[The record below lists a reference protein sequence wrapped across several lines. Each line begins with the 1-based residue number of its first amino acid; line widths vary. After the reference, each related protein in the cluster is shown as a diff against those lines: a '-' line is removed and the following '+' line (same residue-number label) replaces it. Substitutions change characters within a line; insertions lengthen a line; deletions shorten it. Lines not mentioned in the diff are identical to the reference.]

1 MEIAKLKYPVKWDNS
16 MNTVLVQELQRFNK
30 LVAVIKESLQ
40 DVMNAVKGL
49 TVMSASIEKSGN
61 SLFFGKIPEKWLDA
75 SYPSLKPM
83 GSYVADF
90 LERLDFFQKW
100 LDNGSPAAYW
110 LSGFYFTQAFLT
122 GNLQNY
128 ARKYTIPID
137 ILIFDFE
144 PLTVPGNEITEGPE
158 DGAYIYGL
166 FFDGAS
172 WDFDEQIITDSK
184 PKKLYSDAPAMWFK
198 PIKKSAGFFTFS
210 YCK

>member
-1 MEIAKLKYPVKWDNS
+1 
-16 MNTVLVQELQRFNK
+16 
-30 LVAVIKESLQ
+30 
-40 DVMNAVKGL
+40 
-49 TVMSASIEKSGN
+49 
-61 SLFFGKIPEKWLDA
+61 
-75 SYPSLKPM
+75 M

-198 PIKKSAGFFTFS
+198 PIKKSDKQNKKVYKCPVYKTSERRGTLSTTGHSTNFVLYVEMPTERNPGAWTEAGVSMLTTLDD
-210 YCK
+210 